1 MKSVNLAMDNM
12 DNPQENLSKK
22 PETNYQEFR
31 FMGWNYEYDDS
42 GTLNVFL
49 KYGYDEDLTF
59 TELLQFP
66 VEADAWSECDIPA
79 LEKALAALHIIGG
92 ISYYKAF
99 LPSRISGLELSKDQS
114 AFWTQVYERGLG
126 EFFYR
131 NEIDF
136 RGIINFPVSEGE
148 VIKASTGQLTESALV
163 PIGGGKDSIVTAEL
177 LRKSGMDFNLISLRD
192 ALPIAETS
200 RIIGKPRKV
209 VKRQIDP
216 LLFELNE
223 RGAWNGHIPITAY
236 ISFLLVVSAIL
247 YNKKYIC
254 MSLEKSANYGQIDF
268 FGMDVN
274 HQYSKSEEFEGDFRK
289 YIFQYIHESIEY
301 FSFLRVFNELKIA
314 EIFSGLDRF
323 DKFAP
328 LFTSC
333 NTNFRINRQKP
344 DTLWCSKCPKCA
356 FVFLILAPFIEKS
369 QLVRIFGSN
378 LLADPELEPLY
389 EEILGLERF
398 KPFECVGTAEESRA
412 ALWMIH
418 DRVQWRDDIL
428 ITKFNPLF
436 ESEWSNMDW
445 SAEIKRLLSL
455 SDKHFIPKEY
465 MDILIPY
472 TESENAD

>member
-12 DNPQENLSKK
+12 DNLQENSSKK
-22 PETNYQEFR
+22 PESGYQEFR
-31 FMGWNYEYDDS
+31 FVGWNHEYDDS

-49 KYGYDEDLTF
+49 KYGYDEELTF

-66 VEADAWSECDIPA
+66 VEADAWSRCDIPA

-92 ISYYKAF
+92 ISYFKAF
-99 LPSRISGLELSKDQS
+99 LPERMSGLELSDDQ
-114 AFWTQVYERGLG
+114 AKFWTKVYERGLG

-136 RGIINFPVSEGE
+136 RGIINFSAVGGDIP
-148 VIKASTGQLTESALV
+148 KASTGALAESALV

-177 LRKSGMDFNLISLRD
+177 MGKAGIDYNLISLRD

-200 RIIGKPRKV
+200 RIIGKSRQV
-209 VKRQIDP
+209 IKRQIDP

-236 ISFLLVVSAIL
+236 ISFLLVVCAIL
-247 YNKKYIC
+247 YDKKYIC

-274 HQYSKSEEFEGDFRK
+274 HQYSKSEEFEEDLRK
-289 YIFQYIHESIEY
+289 YVSQYIHEGIEY
-301 FSFLRVFNELKIA
+301 FSFLRAFNELKIA
-314 EIFSGLDRF
+314 EIFSHLDRF
-323 DKFAP
+323 EKFAP

-344 DTLWCSKCPKCA
+344 DTLWCGKCPKCA
-356 FVFLILAPFIEKS
+356 FVFLILAPFVDKS
-369 QLVRIFGSN
+369 QLVQIFGSN
-378 LLADPELEPLY
+378 LLADPELESLY
-389 EEILGLERF
+389 EEILGLKRF
-398 KPFECVGTAEESRA
+398 KPFECVGTVEESRA

-428 ITKFNPLF
+428 MTKFSPLF
-436 ESEWSNMDW
+436 RSEWTDVDW
-445 SAEIKRLLSL
+445 PSEVKAILSL
-455 SDKHFIPKEY
+455 SDEHFIPKEFL
-465 MDILIPY
+465 DILTPY
-472 TESENAD
+472 TEHAD